1 MVLLGGGEGSP
12 RWQRPSVSR
21 KWKLRGLWPALHTR
35 VADAKNRETA
45 PRYITHRENWPSL
58 HTERT
63 VEDVFLHQFLMDIF
77 PACLANQLILKFRAN
92 QVEICD
98 LGRPH
103 KIYFLVGYGETL
115 SHFYKWPVPL
125 QTVPSKVVYIYDN
138 CLWGGGGGGEDKC
151 SLQRTETCGKGLK

>member
-12 RWQRPSVSR
+12 RWQRPCVSR
-21 KWKLRGLWPALHTR
+21 KWKLRGLWPALRH
-35 VADAKNRETA
+35 A

-63 VEDVFLHQFLMDIF
+63 VEDVFLHQFVIGIF
-77 PACLANQLILKFRAN
+77 PACPANQLILKLRAS

-103 KIYFLVGYGETL
+103 KFYFLVGYGETL
-115 SHFYKWPVPL
+115 SHFYKCPVPL

-138 CLWGGGGGGEDKC
+138 CLWGWVGGRWRR
-151 SLQRTETCGKGLK
+151 QV